1 MYPMLILREELV
13 CMVLLLILLISSQGY
28 RKGKDGKRFNR
39 MLLAAMAHVAFD
51 GITVWTV
58 NHPDTVPAPVNDFMH
73 ALFYLSAV
81 FFTRKM
87 LIYTMALLYPEKEKA
102 SRIGSWAVMGLYA
115 AALAFIPMEYS
126 VFEGTRAGTGTNAI
140 LAFALAGGFILLS
153 QGMILLNRYRLSGRV
168 RRVMTAM
175 LMILLAAAALQLYDR
190 AVLLTGGMVTVVT
203 AGFFFTLENPAIA
216 MEREAHTDAMT
227 GVENRN
233 AYERDIQEYDRMYQ
247 KDPSLRFIFLFTD
260 LNNLK
265 SVNGMFGHRAG
276 DEYITF
282 VATILRQHLS
292 EAEHVY
298 RMGGDE
304 FLAVFRN
311 VPEET
316 VTAAVEKIHLA
327 CVAEAEKRDYT
338 PMLATGYAIS
348 GPQYKSLHDVLRVAD
363 YMMYQNKAELKREMS
378 SSSLGRRG
386 TSLNL
391 TGLMDRVFDA
401 MCLADDHFYPYM
413 MNLET
418 GVTRIAPRLAER
430 FGLDSEFYENFP
442 EAIYTSVHPE
452 DVDRLRHDVT
462 SALKEQVSHLDCAFR
477 IRDKSGEYVRIISRG
492 GVYHGKDGE
501 PDLFCGYFIQQGSAD
516 LL

>member
-13 CMVLLLILLISSQGY
+13 CMVLLLILLISSEGY

-39 MLLAAMAHVAFD
+39 MLLAAMVHVAFD

-58 NHPDTVPAPVNDFMH
+58 NHPDTVPGPVNDLMH

-87 LIYTMALLYPEKEKA
+87 LIYTVALMYPEKEKTC
-102 SRIGSWAVMGLYA
+102 RIVSWAVMGLLA
-115 AALAFIPMEYS
+115 AAMAFIPMEYGA
-126 VFEGTRAGTGTNAI
+126 FEGTRAGAGTNAM
-140 LAFALAGGFILLS
+140 LTFASAGGFILLS
-153 QGMILLNRYRLSGRV
+153 LGMILFNRYKLSGRV
-168 RRVMTAM
+168 RRVLTAM
-175 LMILLAAAALQLYDR
+175 LMILLAVAALQLWNR
-190 AVLLTGGMVTVVT
+190 AILLTGGMVTVVT

-304 FLAVFRN
+304 FLAVFLN

-316 VTAAVEKIHLA
+316 VTAAVEKIHKA
-327 CVAEAEKRDYT
+327 CVAEAGKRDYT

-363 YMMYQNKAELKREMS
+363 YMMYQNKAELKREIS
-378 SSSLGRRG
+378 SSSIGRRG
-386 TSLNL
+386 TTLNL

-413 MNLET
+413 TNLET
-418 GVTRIAPRLAER
+418 GVTRIAPGLAER
-430 FGLDSEFYENFP
+430 FGLESEFYENFL
-442 EAIYTSVHPE
+442 ETISAYVHPE
-452 DVDRLRHDVT
+452 DVDRLQEDVMGV
-462 SALKEQVSHLDCAFR
+462 LKEHDRHHNCALR
-477 IRDKSGEYVRIISRG
+477 IRDRAGVYVHVISRG

-501 PDLFCGYFIQQGSAD
+501 PDLFCGYFIQYPEE
-516 LL
+516 